1 MFGFAVCLSSPK
13 GNNESVKKFAWDF
26 MSVIETVSVLRE
38 EEETTSQY
46 LLNSLEEAHSI
57 MRSDHGNKDYN
68 IRNYHK
74 LCRYFIFY
82 YSGNGGCD
90 ADGSTY
96 LLLADQKKVY
106 IKDIV
111 EMLSPDKVKKI
122 DYILFFE
129 LSPGDD
135 GHAKGSPPKLPAT
148 PDGFVIA
155 ISDLRSSGID
165 WTTALLGRL
174 TQSISLKEDLIDL
187 KKQFPEMEYVY
198 KADYIAL
205 HG

>member
-1 MFGFAVCLSSPK
+1 MCLSSPK
-13 GNNESVKKFAWDF
+13 GNNESVKKFAWDILG
-26 MSVIETVSVLRE
+26 VIETVSVLRE
-38 EEETTSQY
+38 GEETTSQY
-46 LLNSLEEAHSI
+46 LLNTLKEAHRIMPSI
-57 MRSDHGNKDYN
+57 SNEY
-68 IRNYHK
+68 K

-96 LLLADQKKVY
+96 LLFADQKKVY

-111 EMLSPDKVKKI
+111 EILSPDKLKKI

-129 LSPGDD
+129 LSFGDD
-135 GHAKGSPPKLPAT
+135 GHAKGSPKLPPT
-148 PDGFVIA
+148 PEGFVVA
-155 ISDLRSSGID
+155 MSDLRSSGID

-187 KKQFPEMEYVY
+187 KKQFPDMEYVY
-198 KADYIAL
+198 RAGYIAL

>member
-13 GNNESVKKFAWDF
+13 GNNESVKKFAWDIT
-26 MSVIETVSVLRE
+26 SVIETVSVLRE
-38 EEETTSQY
+38 KEETTSQY
-46 LLNSLEEAHSI
+46 LLNTLKEAHSI
-57 MRSDHGNKDYN
+57 MRSNGNGY

-74 LCRYFIFY
+74 FCRYFIFY

-106 IKDIV
+106 IKEIV
-111 EMLSPDKVKKI
+111 EMLSRDKVKKI

-129 LSPGDD
+129 LSPEDG
-135 GHAKGSPPKLPAT
+135 GHALGSPPKLPAT

-155 ISDLRSSGID
+155 ISGLHSSGID

-174 TQSISLKEDLIDL
+174 TQSISLKEGLIDL
-187 KKQFPEMEYVY
+187 KKKFPDMEYVY
-198 KADYIAL
+198 RTGYIAL

>member
-13 GNNESVKKFAWDF
+13 GCNESVSQF
-26 MSVIETVSVLRE
+26 MDVMDVIPTVSALRPNK
-38 EEETTSQY
+38 ETTSQH
-46 LLNSLEEAHSI
+46 LLNTLKEAHRI
-57 MRSDHGNKDYN
+57 MRSNGNRY

-106 IKDIV
+106 IKEIV

-135 GHAKGSPPKLPAT
+135 GHALVSPPKLPAT
-148 PDGFVIA
+148 PEGFVVA
-155 ISDLRSSGID
+155 ISGLRSSGID
-165 WTTALLGRL
+165 WTTALVGSLM
-174 TQSISLKEDLIDL
+174 QSISLKEDLINL
-187 KKQFPEMEYVY
+187 KKQFDMEYVY
-198 KADYIAL
+198 RAGYIAL

>member
-1 MFGFAVCLSSPK
+1 MPSIS
-13 GNNESVKKFAWDF
+13 NE
-26 MSVIETVSVLRE
+26 
-38 EEETTSQY
+38 Y
-46 LLNSLEEAHSI
+46 
-57 MRSDHGNKDYN
+57 
-68 IRNYHK
+68 K

-96 LLLADQKKVY
+96 LLFADQKKVY

-111 EMLSPDKVKKI
+111 EILSPDKLKKI

-129 LSPGDD
+129 LSFGDD
-135 GHAKGSPPKLPAT
+135 GHAKGSPKLPPT
-148 PDGFVIA
+148 PEGFVVA
-155 ISDLRSSGID
+155 MSDLRSSGID

-187 KKQFPEMEYVY
+187 KKQFPDMEYVY
-198 KADYIAL
+198 RAGYIAL